1 MHLNLCLEQGRGA
14 SPCCISVVRK
24 DKNLILKL
32 PLLQTARLGA
42 RSRMVSAIVMLK
54 ARLLAKVQMARKP
67 KEPRLNQ
74 VKSINASKRFAR
86 LA

>member
-1 MHLNLCLEQGRGA
+1 
-14 SPCCISVVRK
+14 
-24 DKNLILKL
+24 
-32 PLLQTARLGA
+32 
-42 RSRMVSAIVMLK
+42 MVSAIVMLK

-74 VKSINASKRFAR
+74 VKSKKACKLVAR

>member
-1 MHLNLCLEQGRGA
+1 MHLNLCLEQGPGA
-14 SPCCISVVRK
+14 SPCFISVVRK

-74 VKSINASKRFAR
+74 VKS
-86 LA
+86 

>member
-1 MHLNLCLEQGRGA
+1 
-14 SPCCISVVRK
+14 
-24 DKNLILKL
+24 
-32 PLLQTARLGA
+32 
-42 RSRMVSAIVMLK
+42 MVSAIVMLK

-74 VKSINASKRFAR
+74 VKSKKACKRFAR